1 MTMFRRLARE
11 FNLMR
16 IKARSTI
23 LVLAMFAIVGEVA
36 VVVLTSPVWSAL
48 LSVVIG
54 TLLFV
59 LAERRIVGYRL
70 IIVLA
75 LLFPGAQISGQ
86 TMPFAEISTAAIVA
100 TFIALYIRK
109 EWTTPPAANPTATAS
124 QT

>member
-1 MTMFRRLARE
+1 MTMFKRIAHEL
-11 FNLMR
+11 NLMR
-16 IKARSTI
+16 IKARNTI

-36 VVVLTSPVWSAL
+36 AVVLRSPVWSAL
-48 LSVVIG
+48 LSMVIG
-54 TLLFV
+54 TVLFV

-86 TMPFAEISTAAIVA
+86 TMPFAEISTATIAV

-109 EWTTPPAANPTATAS
+109 EWTNPPLANPRPTAS

>member
-1 MTMFRRLARE
+1 MTMFKRIAHE

-16 IKARSTI
+16 IKARNTI

-36 VVVLTSPVWSAL
+36 AVVLRSPVWSAL
-48 LSVVIG
+48 LSMVIG
-54 TLLFV
+54 TVLFV

-86 TMPFAEISTAAIVA
+86 TMPFAEISTATIAV

-109 EWTTPPAANPTATAS
+109 EWTTPPVAKPTATAS